1 MRHPILLDRIFRS
14 MAAERNN
21 SIEQSA
27 AKRRQSLLRGYI
39 KENVMPIA
47 AVWENLYGGF
57 VLGSSKTCAKKECQM
72 SKICA
77 KKELHISAQYA
88 KISVIDRS
96 FLHPPGRII
105 FSKIILYLHN
115 FSENCV
121 LPERL
126 VPQFRSGKMTTENGR
141 RAAGRD
147 TAERC
152 FDSGFQ
158 GGSDRGL
165 MSCRVS

>member
-1 MRHPILLDRIFRS
+1 MLDRIFRS

-57 VLGSSKTCAKKECQM
+57 VPGSSKTCAKKEYQM

-77 KKELHISAQYA
+77 KM
-88 KISVIDRS
+88 
-96 FLHPPGRII
+96 
-105 FSKIILYLHN
+105 SKICSKRIAY
-115 FSENCV
+115 FGAIC
-121 LPERL
+121 
-126 VPQFRSGKMTTENGR
+126 
-141 RAAGRD
+141 
-147 TAERC
+147 
-152 FDSGFQ
+152 
-158 GGSDRGL
+158 
-165 MSCRVS
+165 